1 MISRV
6 GNARAPFRAPI
17 KKHKPMKNLDKI
29 NRIIYYIGLSYA
41 ILCSVVSTLIAL
53 CNNTFMIMFDS
64 SYIVAFAVLLF
75 LVFAKRFRVFS
86 ALLAL
91 ISLLFIYDMTWHF
104 EGNFINNMYLYNPQ
118 FCNVIGFVFSP
129 GCWVFNTYVYYP
141 LLLFFQLILLYIGIY
156 YTFFKKKKMKT
167 V

>member
-1 MISRV
+1 
-6 GNARAPFRAPI
+6 
-17 KKHKPMKNLDKI
+17 MKNLDKI

-53 CNNTFMIMFDS
+53 YNNTFMIMFDS

-91 ISLLFIYDMTWHF
+91 ISLLFIYDMTWNHDDLF
-104 EGNFINNMYLYNPQ
+104 NTLLPYNYP
-118 FCNVIGFVFSP
+118 FYSVIEFVFFP
-129 GCWVFNTYVYYP
+129 GRCWFFNSSVYYFI
-141 LLLFFQLILLYIGIY
+141 LLFFELNLLYIGIF
-156 YTFFKKKKMKT
+156 YTFFKKKKTKT